1 MRSEQIKER
10 HNSLSFSIGD
20 RVMSR
25 ELKIVLRETPTGR
38 ESSPWLD
45 PQRDKFTQVAKE
57 CKEAFK
63 DSKLKGEAKIR
74 AMNRFMSERLR
85 ASDRP

>member
-1 MRSEQIKER
+1 MPS
-10 HNSLSFSIGD
+10 
-20 RVMSR
+20 
-25 ELKIVLRETPTGR
+25 ELKIILRETPTGR
-38 ESSPWLD
+38 EATPWLN
-45 PQRDKFTQVAKE
+45 PQRENFSRVAKE

-74 AMNRFMSERLR
+74 AMNRFMSGRLKAQ